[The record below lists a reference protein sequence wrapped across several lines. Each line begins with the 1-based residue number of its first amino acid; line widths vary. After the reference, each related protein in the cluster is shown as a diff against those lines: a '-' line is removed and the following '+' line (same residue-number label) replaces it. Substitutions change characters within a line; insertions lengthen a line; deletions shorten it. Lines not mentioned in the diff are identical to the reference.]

1 MALGR
6 AYSFG
11 PTFRAEKS
19 KTRRHLSEF
28 WMVEPEMAY
37 AGLDDAMDLAE
48 GDFLVAAEVVE
59 ENGLMLSIAEN
70 GYGKR
75 TPLKHYRLTRRGG
88 KGVINMKVT
97 PRTGKVVGVLAVA
110 DETDVMI
117 ITQDGKLIRI
127 EAAAIRQS
135 GRSAQGVRL
144 VKMETSDRVAAAC
157 VVTEDEAN
165 GKNGNEPTLPL
176 Q

>member
-1 MALGR
+1 MGR
-6 AYSFG
+6 QARG
-11 PTFRAEKS
+11 VR
-19 KTRRHLSEF
+19 
-28 WMVEPEMAY
+28 
-37 AGLDDAMDLAE
+37 AMDLAK

-157 VVTEDEAN
+157 VVTEDEALTQARLWLVAAAKQTIAN
-165 GKNGNEPTLPL
+165 VLDVLGVTAPESMERTDG
-176 Q
+176 